1 MTILKLPQLGY
12 LVRLNNNN
20 LTEAKEENKC
30 LANRQI
36 KEEDEKMKMT
46 MMIDAVIVQ
55 VVIMMMIPDQDR
67 LRMSKVERKRRK

>member
-36 KEEDEKMKMT
+36 KEEDEKMKMK
-46 MMIDAVIVQ
+46 MMIDAVIV
-55 VVIMMMIPDQDR
+55 
-67 LRMSKVERKRRK
+67 